1 MLYFTPV
8 TGNTGSASLYV
19 KVNDAKVVSQEDLAT
34 LPSDGNPWTQW
45 NIDLSTLGT
54 DLTRV
59 TSLTIGVEGGG
70 AQGVVHVDDV
80 LLYKDAPEPPPQ

>member
-1 MLYFTPV
+1 M
-8 TGNTGSASLYV
+8 
-19 KVNDAKVVSQEDLAT
+19 DAV
-34 LPSDGNPWTQW
+34 

-70 AQGVVHVDDV
+70 AQGVVNVDDI
-80 LLYKDAPEPPPQ
+80 LLYRDAP